1 MNQLDRSLEDRR
13 FGNSSNCNFNSSS
26 IVRADRFA
34 GADLRHRNLST
45 DLTENTNPLDILAK
59 INSGQLLVVDSRRR
73 NGLILIKRFHAE
85 FAGPGAAVGGTFDV
99 GCQEAIP
106 VGDFHFVCPVSPE
119 ERQKAYAIRRHW
131 VRLMEQLTAKPAA
144 WERAQMLLNQF
155 EQYFDAETVA
165 QIPDRAWA
173 LLVGVF
179 PQTIQA
185 ARHGK

>member
-1 MNQLDRSLEDRR
+1 M
-13 FGNSSNCNFNSSS
+13 
-26 IVRADRFA
+26 
-34 GADLRHRNLST
+34 
-45 DLTENTNPLDILAK
+45 TENTHPPDILAA
-59 INSGQLLVVDSRRR
+59 INRGQLLMVDSRRR

-85 FAGPGAAVGGTFDV
+85 FAGPGAAAGGTFDV
-99 GCQEAIP
+99 DCQEVIP

-131 VRLMEQLTAKPAA
+131 VRLMEQLTAKPVAL
-144 WERAQMLLNQF
+144 ERAQMLLNQF

-179 PQTIQA
+179 PQTIRA
-185 ARHGK
+185 ARLGK